1 MREGCFNFILS
12 WSDSESC
19 DTLTSDCGN
28 KQKRTMFCHTFES
41 ASEMGWKICQHNFML
56 YVLMYTIGVAGQS
69 QMHKAVHSL
78 NKTKDNRLIQ
88 KDEVKEN
95 EKRMILYRC

>member
-1 MREGCFNFILS
+1 
-12 WSDSESC
+12 
-19 DTLTSDCGN
+19 
-28 KQKRTMFCHTFES
+28 
-41 ASEMGWKICQHNFML
+41 
-56 YVLMYTIGVAGQS
+56 MYTIGVAGQS